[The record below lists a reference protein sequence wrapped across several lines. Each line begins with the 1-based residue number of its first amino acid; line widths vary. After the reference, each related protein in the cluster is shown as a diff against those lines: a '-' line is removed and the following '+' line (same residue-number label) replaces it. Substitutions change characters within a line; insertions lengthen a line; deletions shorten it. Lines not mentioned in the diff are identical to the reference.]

1 MDKFDRILRES
12 AEEETQSLPLDDM
25 WNVLKKKEQKK
36 ARKRRR
42 FLQMSSMAAM
52 LVMGLGLGLYAGRSP
67 IFFGPPY
74 VVVPPKAE
82 ASPDAMLTSPPQ
94 TAEPGNVEPD
104 STTVEPPQASP
115 DSAIIEP
122 PKTNAATFIIKRQF
136 DNLVN
141 LEGVNSARDLLPGW
155 LPDSL
160 AGKDLLIDD
169 SGEYWEAV
177 NPDDQGGPKIVL
189 RIDSSASINQAIDE
203 GILGLPDDLRAET
216 LPIGSGMLIYYGSE
230 DVPDEIWWIRVG
242 EDTYLQCY
250 SINISRSEVI
260 NVIEYL
266 GG

>member
-1 MDKFDRILRES
+1 MDKFDRILRGS

-42 FLQMSSMAAM
+42 FLQVSSMAAM
-52 LVMGLGLGLYAGRSP
+52 LVIGIGLGLYAGRSP
-67 IFFGPPY
+67 MFFSPPF

-82 ASPDAMLTSPPQ
+82 ASPDAMPVSPPQ
-94 TAEPGNVEPD
+94 TTEPGNVEPD
-104 STTVEPPQASP
+104 STTV
-115 DSAIIEP
+115 EP

-189 RIDSSASINQAIDE
+189 RIDSSASINQAINE

-250 SINISRSEVI
+250 GINISRSKVI

-266 GG
+266 GE